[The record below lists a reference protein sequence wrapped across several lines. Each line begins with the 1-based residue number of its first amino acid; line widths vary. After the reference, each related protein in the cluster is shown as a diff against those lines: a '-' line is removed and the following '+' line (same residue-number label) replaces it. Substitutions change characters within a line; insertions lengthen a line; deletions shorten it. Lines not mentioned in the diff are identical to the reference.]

1 MYRPI
6 AVLLSDVVT
15 SVFGIVFST
24 FGDIVTVDVPDSDIA
39 IETIIQL

>member
-1 MYRPI
+1 MYIPI

-15 SVFGIVFST
+15 SVFGIRISP
-24 FGDIVTVDVPDSDIA
+24 FGDVVTVDVPDSVIA